1 MTMKK
6 TYIIPTLCY
15 VDVVEDEQ
23 ILAGSNGIVGASYD
37 GTHGIE
43 FGDDAEAGTYSDA
56 KDSFYDID
64 VWE

>member
-37 GTHGIE
+37 GHGIE
-43 FGDDAEAGTYSDA
+43 FGDDAEAGSCSDA